1 MRISSFNVLADS
13 YIGYGNY
20 DNADQSLLKKGT
32 RTKMLAEF
40 INNFEVDIIALQEV
54 EKPLLEEISTLTNF
68 QTFWMQKLK
77 DKPDG

>member
-1 MRISSFNVLADS
+1 
-13 YIGYGNY
+13 
-20 DNADQSLLKKGT
+20 
-32 RTKMLAEF
+32 MLAEF